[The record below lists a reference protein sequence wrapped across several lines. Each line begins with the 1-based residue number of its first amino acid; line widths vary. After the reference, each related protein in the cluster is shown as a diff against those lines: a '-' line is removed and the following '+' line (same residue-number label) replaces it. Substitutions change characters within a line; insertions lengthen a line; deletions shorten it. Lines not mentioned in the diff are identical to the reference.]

1 MIEENQRVELKKTF
15 TAKDV
20 ETYFLLTGDSNP
32 RYTEKTIG
40 GRQIV
45 PTGLLMGLISSILGT
60 KLPGRGT
67 NWLKQKLF
75 FPEAAFTGEEITT
88 IMEVTSV
95 RPGKEACL
103 SSRRVHDRERKD
115 SLHGRVPCPCT
126 GPGFPGTGIIF
137 GITLRLDLGLI
148 FLRSLSCEYR
158 YHGNWNIY
166 SRDIH
171 DGC

>member
-95 RPGKEACL
+95 RPEKKLVYLHAECTTGNGKT
-103 SSRRVHDRERKD
+103 V
-115 SLHGRVPCPCT
+115 CT
-126 GPGFPGTGIIF
+126 GE
-137 GITLRLDLGLI
+137 
-148 FLRSLSCEYR
+148 SLVLVQDPASPAQE
-158 YHGNWNIY
+158 
-166 SRDIH
+166 
-171 DGC
+171 